1 MKHSSCVVQ
10 QQPKKR
16 GGGRGERAS
25 QFGTRAIG
33 ELYYVYYDD
42 VPAELICSGRE
53 RESRKYGEKKKKK
66 LVLLARRIYICLR
79 VHRLLK
85 QFTLPWR

>member
-1 MKHSSCVVQ
+1 MKRSSCVVQ

-53 RESRKYGEKKKKK
+53 RESRKYGEKKQN
-66 LVLLARRIYICLR
+66 LCYSRGVSISVYVCTAY
-79 VHRLLK
+79 
-85 QFTLPWR
+85 